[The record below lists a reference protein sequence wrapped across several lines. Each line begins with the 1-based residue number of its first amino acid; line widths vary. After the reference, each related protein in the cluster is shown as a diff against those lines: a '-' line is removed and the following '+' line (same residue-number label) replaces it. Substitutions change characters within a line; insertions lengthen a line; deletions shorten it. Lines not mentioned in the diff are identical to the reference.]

1 MTDLITVTTN
11 PPDLA
16 RRMASYPEK
25 LQQEMERTVNQALH
39 HVVGSVPEYPAQ
51 MPTAYRRTG
60 TLGRS
65 VGLGSRPDIMTVRRV
80 GSGYEGVVGSN
91 LSYAPYVIGTRTQSA
106 VMRAKNWWTMR
117 TVADKAAPGV
127 YRLFEKMSE
136 RLARWI
142 TGRAL

>member
-16 RRMASYPEK
+16 RRFAAYPEK
-25 LQQEMERTVNQALH
+25 LQQEMERTTEQALH

-65 VGLGSRPDIMTVRRV
+65 VGIGRPPDVFAVRRI
-80 GSGYEGVVGSN
+80 GQGYKGVMGSN

-117 TVADKAAPGV
+117 TAAERAAPGV
-127 YRLFEKMSE
+127 IRLFEKMSE
-136 RLARWI
+136 RLAKWI
-142 TGRAL
+142 AGRAL